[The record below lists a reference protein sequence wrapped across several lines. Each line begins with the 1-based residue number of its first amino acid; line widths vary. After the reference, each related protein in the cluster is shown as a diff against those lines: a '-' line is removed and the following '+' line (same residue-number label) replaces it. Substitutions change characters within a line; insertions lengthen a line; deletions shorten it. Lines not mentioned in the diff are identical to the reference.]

1 MKNGGRRRREG
12 MHPTQEVAALGTGGD
27 RDSGIPQDESDVKG
41 KSSTG
46 QGGVPEGGGKR
57 KENVDQV

>member
-1 MKNGGRRRREG
+1 